1 MKSRVNPPQ
10 SIIHVQ
16 CMIIYPTTTTIYILL
31 YRAKAVELIFEK
43 NKSWIDLSGRRA
55 CIFGSITTYNI

>member
-1 MKSRVNPPQ
+1 
-10 SIIHVQ
+10 
-16 CMIIYPTTTTIYILL
+16 MIIYPTTTTIYILL